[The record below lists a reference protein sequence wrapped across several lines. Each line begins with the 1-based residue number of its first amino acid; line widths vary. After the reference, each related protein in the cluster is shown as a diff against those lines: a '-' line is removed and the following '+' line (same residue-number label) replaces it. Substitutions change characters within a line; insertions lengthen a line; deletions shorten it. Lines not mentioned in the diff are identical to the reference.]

1 MSIGAMT
8 FNTYDYVFKVLNGSC
23 VQGWE
28 HTAGTPD
35 LGSGVRE
42 CFPQEVTVKED
53 KKVKRRVEGGR

>member
-8 FNTYDYVFKVLNGSC
+8 FNTYDYVLKVLNGSC

-28 HTAGTPD
+28 HSRNPD

-42 CFPQEVTVKED
+42 CFPQEGDGEEED
-53 KKVKRRVEGGR
+53 KKVKAG